1 MEEMM
6 KMTDVSTC
14 ELGYKKVTLR
24 FTETADISKLIDI
37 NFLTKQAT
45 LNFMTDDGLEV
56 IIKLEPSDV
65 TTLSNIARKKP
76 EGFDGLVLV

>member
-6 KMTDVSTC
+6 KMTDVSVC
-14 ELGYKKVTLR
+14 DLGYRKVTLR
-24 FTETADISKLIDI
+24 FAEPIDPSRLIDI

-45 LNFMTDDGLEV
+45 LNLMTDDGLEV

-65 TTLSNIARKKP
+65 TTLSNIRKPKDS
-76 EGFDGLVLV
+76 DGLVLV